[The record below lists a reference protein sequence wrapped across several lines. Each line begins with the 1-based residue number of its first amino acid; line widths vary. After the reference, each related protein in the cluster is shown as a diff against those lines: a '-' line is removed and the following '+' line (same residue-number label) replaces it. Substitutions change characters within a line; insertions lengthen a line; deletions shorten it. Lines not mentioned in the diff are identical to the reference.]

1 LGLNHGADRPAPHN
15 PFRVAPSVQY
25 VPIVHFYDDAYVDP
39 TLVEDGL
46 PFAPAEGGTPWWCF
60 FNFLSIP
67 EFLRFIRA
75 RKPMKHFLFAEGKTS
90 HNNIV

>member
-39 TLVEDGL
+39 TLVEDGG
-46 PFAPAEGGTPWWCF
+46 A
-60 FNFLSIP
+60 
-67 EFLRFIRA
+67 
-75 RKPMKHFLFAEGKTS
+75 FLFPIDPGVFAIHSSKKADEAFF
-90 HNNIV
+90 ICRR